1 MTAVAAPGPA
11 VALTPFPKIQK
22 NKKNAYQQSY
32 ILKAKV
38 DLCKSY
44 GYYCDDSKNDSVYK
58 KKIKKVH
65 NKTFGI
71 GQQTLTIDGSEL
83 VNGMYFCEVIIN
95 QKRFLRKMILQK

>member
-1 MTAVAAPGPA
+1 LTDPA
-11 VALTPFPKIQK
+11 FESQVQLVVMPNPFTQNFSIRF
-22 NKKNAYQQSY
+22 NLSQSSNVIVNMY
-32 ILKAKV
+32 
-38 DLCKSY
+38 
-44 GYYCDDSKNDSVYK
+44 DSRGSL
-58 KKIKKVH
+58 IKKVH